1 MLALVLYRCTRHP
14 VPWADALVLADVGGL
29 VAVRLA
35 SDVAIIPA
43 PYMRGGLGDG
53 DDHRPKVD
61 KLAAVVTPVAGY
73 G

>member
-53 DDHRPKVD
+53 DDN
-61 KLAAVVTPVAGY
+61 
-73 G
+73 